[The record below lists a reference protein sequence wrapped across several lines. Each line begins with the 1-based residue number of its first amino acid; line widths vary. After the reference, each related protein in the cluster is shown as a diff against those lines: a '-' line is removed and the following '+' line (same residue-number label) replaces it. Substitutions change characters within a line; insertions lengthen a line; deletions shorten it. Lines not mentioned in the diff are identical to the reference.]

1 MRNLVNSEISLI
13 ENKVEKFLSEE
24 IFSWDV
30 LDLDKSWNGV
40 GESMEEKVIKEIIK
54 VLKNKIDYY

>member
-40 GESMEEKVIKEIIK
+40 GESMEEKVIKEIIN
-54 VLKNKIDYY
+54 VLKNRIDYY

>member
-40 GESMEEKVIKEIIK
+40 GESMEEKVIKEIINI
-54 VLKNKIDYY
+54 LKNRINYY

>member
-24 IFSWDV
+24 IFSWDI

-40 GESMEEKVIKEIIK
+40 GESMEEKVIKEIIN
-54 VLKNKIDYY
+54 VLKNRIDYY

>member
-40 GESMEEKVIKEIIK
+40 GESMEEKVIKEIINI
-54 VLKNKIDYY
+54 LKNRIDYY

>member
-13 ENKVEKFLSEE
+13 ENKIEKFLSEE
-24 IFSWDV
+24 IFSWDI

-40 GESMEEKVIKEIIK
+40 GESMEEKVIKEIIN
-54 VLKNKIDYY
+54 VLKNRIDYY

>member
-13 ENKVEKFLSEE
+13 ENKIEKFLSEE
-24 IFSWDV
+24 IFSWDI

-40 GESMEEKVIKEIIK
+40 GESMEEKVIKEIINI
-54 VLKNKIDYY
+54 LKNRIDYY

>member
-24 IFSWDV
+24 IFNWDV

-54 VLKNKIDYY
+54 VLKNRIDYY

>member
-24 IFSWDV
+24 IFSWDI

-54 VLKNKIDYY
+54 VLKNRIDYY

>member
-24 IFSWDV
+24 IFSWDI

-54 VLKNKIDYY
+54 ILKNRIDYY

>member
-24 IFSWDV
+24 VFSWDI

-40 GESMEEKVIKEIIK
+40 GESMEEKVIKEIIN
-54 VLKNKIDYY
+54 VLKNRIDYY

>member
-24 IFSWDV
+24 IFSWDI

-40 GESMEEKVIKEIIK
+40 GESMEEKVIKEIIN
-54 VLKNKIDYY
+54 VLKNRINYY

>member
-24 IFSWDV
+24 IFNWDV

-54 VLKNKIDYY
+54 ILKNRIDYY

>member
-13 ENKVEKFLSEE
+13 ENKIEKFLSEE

-40 GESMEEKVIKEIIK
+40 GESMEEKVIKEIINI
-54 VLKNKIDYY
+54 LKNRIDYY